1 MNFKEA
7 CLLAFRDN
15 RCLPALVSE
24 LQDCI
29 WEKGNLHG
37 DTLNTLETYTK
48 QLIEAL
54 TRYDVS
60 DDAGYQQI
68 ASDAR
73 RVISGKGDDGENVIR
88 FKRIHNSLS
97 EAIYGRL
104 IFSDVY

>member
-7 CLLAFRDN
+7 CILAFRDN
-15 RCLPALVSE
+15 RCLPAIVSE

-29 WEKGNLHG
+29 WEKGNLHL
-37 DTLNTLETYTK
+37 DTLNILETYTN
-48 QLIEAL
+48 QLIKAL
-54 TRYDVS
+54 TRYNINEAES
-60 DDAGYQQI
+60 YQQL

-73 RVISGKGDDGENVIR
+73 RVVSGKDDTSENVIR